1 MRRTVPFLSKLRTSS
16 RNYNCT
22 SISAAKC
29 LCKEFMH
36 SSQQII
42 DQTKK
47 WIDDVVVGCHFC
59 PFAAQV
65 VKQKKVHYEVE
76 TGTDSGACMDAVL
89 RELIRLDN
97 DAGIETSFLIFPYSF
112 TQFDDFL
119 DLVSLAEALLK
130 QNGYTGIYQLASF
143 HPLYQFD
150 EAPEND
156 AANYTNRSVYP
167 MLHLLRE
174 AGIHKALAH
183 YKNPENI
190 PSANIDFARGKGLSF
205 MEKLRETCF

>member
-1 MRRTVPFLSKLRTSS
+1 MQAKERLIYSS
-16 RNYNCT
+16 
-22 SISAAKC
+22 SISPAKY
-29 LCKEFMH
+29 LCKEFMP
-36 SSQQII
+36 SSEHII
-42 DQTKK
+42 NQTKK
-47 WIDDVVVGCHFC
+47 WVDEVVVACNFC

-76 TGTDSGACMDAVL
+76 TGTGSDACMEAVL

-97 DAGIETSFLIFPYSF
+97 DAGIETSFLIFPYTF

-130 QNGYTGIYQLASF
+130 RNGYTGIYQLASF
-143 HPLYQFD
+143 HPLYQF
-150 EAPEND
+150 AGSPEND
-156 AANYTNRSVYP
+156 AANYTNRSLYP

-174 AGIHKALAH
+174 AGIDRALAH

-190 PSANIDFARGKGLSF
+190 PSANIDFAREKGLSF
-205 MEKLRETCF
+205 MKKLRDTCF